1 MCKQYAQVIH
11 YVDVI
16 QDLPQQEPNSVDCG
30 VFVCKVIYCGH
41 AIVLLRLGDKNAVTN
56 SLQSVQC

>member
-1 MCKQYAQVIH
+1 MIH

-16 QDLPQQEPNSVDCG
+16 QDLPQQDPNSVDCG